1 MVAKW
6 VGALSAVFSDF
17 FDFTKFSW
25 SDPEIGLG
33 TNFYRNEIEKKR
45 ALKKVLSAKRRSKI
59 RQEQ

>member
-1 MVAKW
+1 MAAKW

-33 TNFYRNEIEKKR
+33 TNF
-45 ALKKVLSAKRRSKI
+45 
-59 RQEQ
+59 